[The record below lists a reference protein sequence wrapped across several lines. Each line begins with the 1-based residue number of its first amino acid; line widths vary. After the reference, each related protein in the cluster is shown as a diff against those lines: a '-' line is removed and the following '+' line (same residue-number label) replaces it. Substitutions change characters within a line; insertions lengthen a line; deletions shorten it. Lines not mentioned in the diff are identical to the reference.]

1 MTLVREF
8 ELRAI
13 AERREGLI
21 PGFIHSCVGQEA
33 TAVGACL
40 ALEREDVITSTHRG
54 HGHLIA
60 KGGKPRYMMA
70 ELAARSQGYCRGRG
84 GSLHIADFEL
94 GILGA
99 NGIVAGGVPIA
110 VGAALAFAMRGENRV
125 ALSFFGDGAVNEGAF
140 HEAANLAG
148 LWRLPVIFFCENNLY
163 GEGTPQSRQAPIPDL
178 ADRAEAY
185 DFPGVIVD
193 GQDVL
198 AVYEAVNEA
207 AERAR
212 TGGGPSFIEGKTYR
226 YRGHYE
232 GDPQVY
238 RAQEEIAAWQARDP
252 ISRFR
257 QRLVDSELFKEEAL
271 SDIEERVAQA
281 LDEAVEFARA
291 ADKPLPQEALV
302 GVYGDTHDG
311 LVF

>member
-1 MTLVREF
+1 
-8 ELRAI
+8 
-13 AERREGLI
+13 
-21 PGFIHSCVGQEA
+21 
-33 TAVGACL
+33 
-40 ALEREDVITSTHRG
+40 
-54 HGHLIA
+54 
-60 KGGKPRYMMA
+60 
-70 ELAARSQGYCRGRG
+70 
-84 GSLHIADFEL
+84 
-94 GILGA
+94 
-99 NGIVAGGVPIA
+99 
-110 VGAALAFAMRGENRV
+110 MRGENRV

>member
-1 MTLVREF
+1 
-8 ELRAI
+8 
-13 AERREGLI
+13 
-21 PGFIHSCVGQEA
+21 
-33 TAVGACL
+33 
-40 ALEREDVITSTHRG
+40 
-54 HGHLIA
+54 
-60 KGGKPRYMMA
+60 
-70 ELAARSQGYCRGRG
+70 
-84 GSLHIADFEL
+84 
-94 GILGA
+94 
-99 NGIVAGGVPIA
+99 
-110 VGAALAFAMRGENRV
+110 
-125 ALSFFGDGAVNEGAF
+125 
-140 HEAANLAG
+140 
-148 LWRLPVIFFCENNLY
+148 
-163 GEGTPQSRQAPIPDL
+163 
-178 ADRAEAY
+178 
-185 DFPGVIVD
+185 
-193 GQDVL
+193 
-198 AVYEAVNEA
+198 VYEAVNEA